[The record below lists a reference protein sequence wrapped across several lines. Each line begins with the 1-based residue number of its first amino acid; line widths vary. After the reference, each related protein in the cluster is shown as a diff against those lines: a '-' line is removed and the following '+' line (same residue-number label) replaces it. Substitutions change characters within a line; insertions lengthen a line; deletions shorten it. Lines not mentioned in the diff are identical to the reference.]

1 MNHSKQILWHIILIS
16 LMNAMTYIYA
26 EFSFI
31 WLHTPLFCKILFA
44 IIYGTLQLSL
54 LFHTIKASSKLIYFF
69 PFYWLLGI
77 FRILY
82 RAFSRESVFPVL
94 IKKLF
99 DLSTPLWYGGF
110 FPGTLLPELA
120 IEKYPYYISYETIIK
135 LLIAFSAFIFSSYA
149 AIQKYNLEKGAVKKH
164 SL

>member
-26 EFSFI
+26 EFTFI

-54 LFHTIKASSKLIYFF
+54 LFHTIKASSKLLYFF
-69 PFYWLLGI
+69 PFYWMLGI
-77 FRILY
+77 FRILC
-82 RAFSRESVFPVL
+82 RAFSRGCVFPVL

-120 IEKYPYYISYETIIK
+120 IEKYPYYISYDV
-135 LLIAFSAFIFSSYA
+135 
-149 AIQKYNLEKGAVKKH
+149 GVK
-164 SL
+164 SPSIVP

>member
-26 EFSFI
+26 EFTFI

-69 PFYWLLGI
+69 PFYWLLGF
-77 FRILY
+77 FRILC
-82 RAFSRESVFPVL
+82 RAFSRGGVFPVL

-120 IEKYPYYISYETIIK
+120 IENIPIILVMK
-135 LLIAFSAFIFSSYA
+135 
-149 AIQKYNLEKGAVKKH
+149 Q
-164 SL
+164 